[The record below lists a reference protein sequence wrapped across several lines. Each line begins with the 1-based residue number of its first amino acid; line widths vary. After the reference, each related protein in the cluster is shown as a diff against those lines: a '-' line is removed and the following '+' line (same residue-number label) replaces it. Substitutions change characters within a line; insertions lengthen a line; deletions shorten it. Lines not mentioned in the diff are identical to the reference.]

1 MGVARVGPAIV
12 ASATKKS
19 PTQGLP
25 SKNHSRRRSK
35 AYIKSNMTATRNDTW
50 HQMLLVS
57 PEGREEVL
65 WVAQVGQNTFR
76 VLSVPVWIYGLSVGS
91 VVEASHQAQSGSPLK
106 FGRLLRE
113 SPGGTVRF
121 IVPTGVRASDIYL
134 SRVIP
139 DAKRLGLYIGPATFY
154 NPRLV
159 AVHVHDRRKWW
170 PEVGGYLDGLVQEG
184 VLEQWEVGD
193 PDQYAADHEESTL
206 EKVEPGSSV
215 LVHPLPVD
223 GADGECVS

>member
-1 MGVARVGPAIV
+1 MRF
-12 ASATKKS
+12 
-19 PTQGLP
+19 
-25 SKNHSRRRSK
+25 
-35 AYIKSNMTATRNDTW
+35 
-50 HQMLLVS
+50 VS

-65 WVAQVGQNTFR
+65 WVEQHEANAYR
-76 VLSVPVWIYGLSVGS
+76 VLSVPVWIYGVSIGS
-91 VVEASHQAQSGSPLK
+91 IVAAAEDGSPLK
-106 FGRLLRE
+106 FGRLIRE

-121 IVPTGVRASDIYL
+121 IVPHGVRASEVYL

-139 DAKRLGLYIGPATFY
+139 DAKRLSLYIGPATFF

-170 PEVGGYLDGLVQEG
+170 PEVGSFLDTLVREG

-193 PDQYAADHEESTL
+193 PDQYAAEHGGTEHTETAIRGN
-206 EKVEPGSSV
+206 E

-223 GADGECVS
+223 GTEGEYVS